1 MTNFELIN
9 VTKKFQ
15 DNVVVNNINLSIK
28 SGELIAL
35 LGPSGCGKTTTL
47 QMMAGFLELTSGD
60 ILLNG
65 KSLKSVPPH
74 LRNIGIVFQSYAL
87 FPHLNVFDNIAF
99 GLRMRKYDVETI
111 KKKVNEVL
119 DIVQLNSKETRFP
132 KELSGG
138 QQQRVALVR
147 ALVIEPELLL
157 LDEPLSNLDANLR
170 EQMRFEIRD
179 IQKRVGITTIFVT
192 HDQAEAMAVADRL
205 VIMSNGHI
213 RQIGTAREIYE
224 KPDDLFV
231 AKFIG
236 QANIF
241 DVTISAVHPL
251 AVTMLLPSGYV
262 AQAQSQHL
270 FQSGTKTKF
279 ALRPESID
287 ISINKVEGKNSLPGI
302 IKRINYLGAFIN
314 ISVEI
319 GQLTLTVI
327 CTSKSQSLSVGNPHV
342 FVNWDYS
349 CGILVN

>member
-119 DIVQLNSKETRFP
+119 DIVQLNSKETRF
-132 KELSGG
+132 
-138 QQQRVALVR
+138 
-147 ALVIEPELLL
+147 
-157 LDEPLSNLDANLR
+157 
-170 EQMRFEIRD
+170 
-179 IQKRVGITTIFVT
+179 
-192 HDQAEAMAVADRL
+192 
-205 VIMSNGHI
+205 
-213 RQIGTAREIYE
+213 
-224 KPDDLFV
+224 
-231 AKFIG
+231 
-236 QANIF
+236 
-241 DVTISAVHPL
+241 
-251 AVTMLLPSGYV
+251 
-262 AQAQSQHL
+262 
-270 FQSGTKTKF
+270 
-279 ALRPESID
+279 
-287 ISINKVEGKNSLPGI
+287 
-302 IKRINYLGAFIN
+302 
-314 ISVEI
+314 
-319 GQLTLTVI
+319 
-327 CTSKSQSLSVGNPHV
+327 SK
-342 FVNWDYS
+342 
-349 CGILVN
+349 